1 MAMSLEQAIDIVR
14 ETLTLMLLLSLPI
27 LAAALLIGLAVSLL
41 QAVTQVQEQTLS
53 FVPKII
59 GMGLA
64 AILVMPW
71 ITGQIMDFATRMF
84 GG

>member
-1 MAMSLEQAIDIVR
+1 MTLDQSIDLVR

-27 LAAALLIGLAVSLL
+27 LAAALIVGLVVSVL

-53 FVPKII
+53 FVPKIM
-59 GMGLA
+59 GMGIV

-71 ITGQIMDFATRMF
+71 LVMKIMEFASRMF
-84 GG
+84 AGKV

>member
-1 MAMSLEQAIDIVR
+1 MTLDQSIDLVR

-27 LAAALLIGLAVSLL
+27 LAAALIVGLVVSVL

-53 FVPKII
+53 FVPKIM
-59 GMGLA
+59 GMGLV

-71 ITGQIMDFATRMF
+71 LVMKIMEFASRMF
-84 GG
+84 AGKV